1 VLHWEKDMHSVG
13 NGEYQERDS
22 RYQGSNRNEVFL
34 HEDRQN
40 SDSCGSG
47 SRQSAPT
54 PIA

>member
-1 VLHWEKDMHSVG
+1 MAGVG

-22 RYQGSNRNEVFL
+22 RDQRSRCKQVFL

-40 SDSCGSG
+40 SDPGVSE

-54 PIA
+54 PSDFI